1 MRTAPRWRLG
11 GILLSA
17 LAISACML
25 FVGPATPS
33 NAVVGGTPVTSLSNL
48 PFIGYFAAAKY
59 PSWDFL
65 HKTTPARENCSA
77 TLISPDYALTAA
89 HCVTDGDMKAGDI
102 TLVFGRARMSDS
114 GGTKSG
120 VSQVILPPGSSPHAD
135 LYDLAVLKLSKP
147 ITDYALPLMGSAC
160 PDWTTR
166 SPMFAIG
173 WGQSG
178 KYQDDHQPPDDQA
191 QQASLLFDGTSPA
204 LYPDRYFWAVDP
216 SDVMQYGDSGSGLF
230 FQRPDGSYE
239 MLGVLHEF
247 QNAGADWDSTP
258 TRQSV
263 FERTDVGSGN
273 WAFLQN
279 YVLGYVP
286 CLPTAP
292 VGTTPATATSPTPT
306 TGTAPASPALTY
318 SVAAQSVTGSSG
330 ATADLAHARPGQP
343 FTVTIAVR
351 NTGNST
357 WSSAGPTPVRLG
369 TAQPQDHVGVLRA
382 PGWLSSTRAAALE
395 QSSVA
400 PGQTGSFRFPILAPS
415 TAGTVT
421 EHFNLVADGLGWFDG
436 PGISVTVTTV
446 PVVGMAIVPHTSAA
460 QWIAAADGGVFA
472 YAGAPYYGSMGG
484 QHLNAPVVG
493 IAATPSGDGYWL
505 TAADGG
511 VFAYGDAAFLGSL
524 AGQNLNGR
532 ITSIA
537 ATADGHG
544 YWLVGSDGGVYAFG
558 TARFGGSLGSAGS
571 PRPVVAIARTAAG
584 YAIADSGGEVT
595 AFTTP
600 GSPAPRNTLYPGQQL
615 NPGDQLTSPNGRY
628 SLVMQ
633 ADGNLVEYDA
643 GQAVWASG
651 THDPGSVLQ
660 AQADGNL
667 VIYGPGHVALWAT
680 GTNQPGSVLVIQ
692 DDRNIV
698 LYAPGQVSVWATGT
712 TEPAV

>member
-1 MRTAPRWRLG
+1 
-11 GILLSA
+11 
-17 LAISACML
+17 
-25 FVGPATPS
+25 
-33 NAVVGGTPVTSLSNL
+33 
-48 PFIGYFAAAKY
+48 
-59 PSWDFL
+59 
-65 HKTTPARENCSA
+65 
-77 TLISPDYALTAA
+77 
-89 HCVTDGDMKAGDI
+89 
-102 TLVFGRARMSDS
+102 MSDS
-114 GGTKSG
+114 GGAKSG
-120 VSQVILPPGSSPHAD
+120 VSQVILPPGSLPHAD

-147 ITDYALPLMGSAC
+147 ISDYTLPLMGSAC

-178 KYQDDHQPPDDQA
+178 KYQDDHKPPEDQA
-191 QQASLLFDGTSPA
+191 QLASLLFDGTAPA
-204 LYPDRYFWAVDP
+204 LHPDRYFWAVDP

-247 QNAGADWDSTP
+247 QNASADWDSTP

-286 CLPTAP
+286 CLPTPPA
-292 VGTTPATATSPTPT
+292 GTTPATPTSPTSAA
-306 TGTAPASPALTY
+306 GTAPATPASPTLTY
-318 SVAAQSVTGSSG
+318 SVAAQSATGTGG
-330 ATADLAHARPGQP
+330 ATADLSHARPGQS

-351 NTGNST
+351 NTGSST
-357 WSSAGPTPVRLG
+357 WSAAGPTSVRLG
-369 TAQPQDHVGVLRA
+369 TAQPDDHVGALRA

-400 PGQTGSFRFPILAPS
+400 PGQTGSFRLPILAPA

-436 PGISVTVTTV
+436 PGLSVTVTTV
-446 PVVGMAIVPHTSAA
+446 PVVGMAIVPHTSPG
-460 QWIAAADGGVFA
+460 QWIVAADGGVFA

-493 IAATPSGDGYWL
+493 IAATPSGHGYWLTAADGGVFAYGDAAFLGSLAGKRLNAPIVGMASTADGRGYWLVGSDGGVYPFGDAAFYGSMGGQHLNAPVVGIAATPSGHGYWL

-544 YWLVGSDGGVYAFG
+544 YWLAGSDGGVYAFG
-558 TARFGGSLGSAGS
+558 AARFGGSLGSAGS
-571 PRPVVAIARTAAG
+571 PRPVVAVALTAAG

-643 GQAVWASG
+643 GRAVWASG

-660 AQADGNL
+660 AQTDGNL
-667 VIYGPGHVALWAT
+667 VIYGPGHVARWAT
-680 GTNQPGSVLVIQ
+680 GTNRPGSVLVVQ

-698 LYAPGQVSVWATGT
+698 LYAPGHVSVWATGT
-712 TEPAV
+712 TESAV